1 MNWQNP
7 IVEDHKLFLVF
18 KNIGLQI
25 LQQLKVTLTGELY
38 SNYFKDTVVTEKN
51 ELLFTYLDH
60 NFKTQLEV
68 FFNHSKMPQF
78 AFIATYYLR
87 PEKFKDPLEIVS
99 YAFDLNYNINKIY
112 TLQDFAEYYL
122 IEFHQNLKK
131 SFSDEHTPF
140 PIRMNGK

>member
-7 IVEDHKLFLVF
+7 IIEDHKLFLVF
-18 KNIGLQI
+18 KNMGLKI
-25 LQQLKVTLTGELY
+25 LQQLKVILNGDLY
-38 SNYFKDTVVTEKN
+38 STYFKEIILTEKN

-78 AFIATYYLR
+78 ASFTTYYLR
-87 PEKFKDPLEIVS
+87 PERFKDPLEIVS

-131 SFSDEHTPF
+131 SFSEDHTPF
-140 PIRMNGK
+140 SIRINGK